1 MDSKEDCRQC
11 EKCALIISDV
21 IQRKEKKMAGVFQL
35 SIKVVDKVLKSRKLV
50 DNMVEKTGS
59 R

>member
-35 SIKVVDKVLKSRKLV
+35 WIKVVDKVLKSR
-50 DNMVEKTGS
+50 
-59 R
+59 